1 MWAYL
6 LSVYYLQNRN
16 KKGALDEELLCN
28 FLQKTIGFVWA
39 YALVNPGVNALRT
52 PLFAEMVN
60 IIDGKLVTYDSF
72 KFDSNSVKAQFENY
86 SFRNGRPITKS
97 MLAWWAYLNEE
108 QELISLET
116 TLEIEHIFARN
127 RQYNEKSLED
137 ERSLES
143 LGNKSLIEKRI
154 NIRASDYRF
163 EDKKKYYLGFRNLRG
178 QYKTGT
184 LIRELMELAKNN
196 DDYTENDIIRRNT
209 DMINAFLLYLD
220 KQKLIK
226 E

>member
-1 MWAYL
+1 MGVFIVCL
-6 LSVYYLQNRN
+6 LLQNRDS
-16 KKGALDEELLCN
+16 KGGLDEEDLFN
-28 FLQKTIGFVWA
+28 FLQKTIGFVWT
-39 YALVNPGVNALRT
+39 YAVVNPGVNALRT

-60 IIDGKLVTYDSF
+60 IIDGKKVTYDNY
-72 KFDSNSVKAQFENY
+72 KFDRDSVKAQFENY

-97 MLAWWAYLNEE
+97 MLTWWAYLDEK
-108 QELISLET
+108 QELIPLET

-127 RQYNEKSLED
+127 RQDNEKSLKD

-143 LGNKSLIEKRI
+143 LGNKALLEKRI

-163 EDKKKYYLGFRNLRG
+163 EDKKKYYLGFENSRG
-178 QYKTGT
+178 QHKAGT
-184 LIRELMELAKNN
+184 LVRELVELAKNN
-196 DDYTENDIIRRNT
+196 DDYTEKDIVWRNT
-209 DMINAFLLYLD
+209 DMINTFVEYLE